1 MLVVIQG
8 RGRIVTCGARDRST
22 VRVSPERLGGR
33 TDRRTERTPSSPADV
48 FWMLTQPSKRG
59 IKFGE
64 CFVVG
69 SSYPRRRF
77 ASPAADPAFGDAPRG
92 RSSAA
97 DLCG

>member
-33 TDRRTERTPSSPADV
+33 TDRRTERTPSSPADA

-77 ASPAADPAFGDAPRG
+77 ASPAAEPAFRDAVGEPEVER
-92 RSSAA
+92 
-97 DLCG
+97 